1 MSDHNETR
9 YRSNEDVD
17 RELEPAGTHSDPL
30 AELARLIGQNDPFA
44 HMRQQ
49 AHLDAPRDDH
59 LPENRYSDWRNE
71 LARPRAAYDEP
82 SDAYDRPRTTYD
94 EPRAAYDEPRAYDEP
109 HHAADTLSAP
119 HLENDAALYQDEPT
133 LTAEQ
138 PATATEQFYDEPPAP
153 KRVGIATAV
162 IVLVGC
168 VAVGVASAFAY
179 RAYLKLPETSSP
191 PPVIHASSEPTKVVP
206 PPAPKNDTT
215 KLSYDRVGDRSQ
227 NEKVVPQEEKPI
239 DPKNLVTA
247 TPPPPPVAPPPT
259 TQAVPVA
266 PAAAAPAPTPAPQAA
281 APASA
286 NPPSVLT
293 EPKRV
298 RTVAVRPDQSDTT
311 PPPQLL
317 TPTPPPAAAPA
328 RSPATS
334 VFPPPPTAAP
344 SAAPKAA
351 ARPQT
356 RAATPAPAPP
366 ARAAPSANAPL
377 SLNPSAPTA
386 STNTRSV
393 RAAAPPTQVTSA
405 APTPA
410 APKATKVARP
420 GGYMVQVASQR
431 SEADAQASFRSIRT
445 KYSNV
450 IGTGDPVIRRADL
463 GAKGV
468 YYRAMVGPYATRD
481 EAVQVCAN
489 LKAAGG
495 SCVVQSH

>member
-1 MSDHNETR
+1 MSDHSETR

-17 RELEPAGTHSDPL
+17 RELEPAGTRGDPL

-44 HMRQQ
+44 HMRPH
-49 AHLDAPRDDH
+49 AHPDAPRDDH
-59 LPENRYSDWRNE
+59 LAENRYSDWRDE
-71 LARPRAAYDEP
+71 AAE
-82 SDAYDRPRTTYD
+82 RTAAYD
-94 EPRAAYDEPRAYDEP
+94 EPRAAYDEPQHP
-109 HHAADTLSAP
+109 LGAP
-119 HLENDAALYQDEPT
+119 SDLRFGNDAALYQDEQS

-138 PATATEQFYDEPPAP
+138 SPEIRAAEFETAATEQFYDEPPAP
-153 KRVGIATAV
+153 KRVGMAAAV

-168 VAVGVASAFAY
+168 VAVGAASAFAY
-179 RAYLKLPETSSP
+179 RAYLKLPETSAP

-206 PPAPKNDTT
+206 PPAPKTDTS

-239 DPKNLVTA
+239 DPKKLVTA
-247 TPPPPPVAPPPT
+247 APPPPAASPP

-266 PAAAAPAPTPAPQAA
+266 PPAATAPTPAPQAA
-281 APASA
+281 APAPPA
-286 NPPSVLT
+286 NPSSVLT

-298 RTVAVRPDQSDTT
+298 RTVAVRPDQSDTA
-311 PPPQLL
+311 PPTQLL
-317 TPTPPPAAAPA
+317 PSMPPPAAVAA

-334 VFPPPPTAAP
+334 VFPAPPTPSAAAAPPSAP

-356 RAATPAPAPP
+356 RTATPAPANN
-366 ARAAPSANAPL
+366 APSATAPL
-377 SLNPSAPTA
+377 SLNPSASTA

-393 RAAAPPTQVTSA
+393 RAAAPPTQVATA
-405 APTPA
+405 APPPA
-410 APKATKVARP
+410 APKATKARP
-420 GGYMVQVASQR
+420 SGYMVQVASQR
-431 SEADAQASFRSIRT
+431 SEADAQASFRSVRT

-450 IGTGDPVIRRADL
+450 IGTGEPVIRRADL
-463 GAKGV
+463 GAKGI